1 MMETLGKYLT
11 STWAVVISVC
21 LLLILY
27 VANLGPIQI
36 LQLKTFDHLIT
47 SLDQKHSDEIVIV
60 EFGEKSVEK
69 FGQWPFDRRDIANV
83 VTELRNKGAGLIV
96 LPILFS
102 EKDRANGDAYLTSTI
117 KDGSVIIAQTPTS
130 QNKLPDAVRRGF
142 ASIGSDPYYWLYT
155 WRGAIAPL
163 SDFAANAG
171 GVGLLASIPEPDGV
185 VRRLPMLARIGS
197 DLYPSLV
204 LETLRVAAG
213 DPSYQIKTSDAGIEF
228 VRIPQFPPIG
238 TDEHGRIWLSWNNN
252 FDKMEATEIDERV
265 KDKIVV
271 LGLTIEGV
279 GGIIATPNGEKWG
292 HEIQAQ
298 ALQTLIDGTT
308 ITRLSYAKVIEL
320 ILLSLLLGLLLFL
333 VPRTSVKLTV
343 PLFLSFVLLVVLSSY
358 YTFAWYMQ
366 LWDASYMLV
375 AGTFVFGHLVFNNF
389 AREFRLK
396 QQIKKQFGT
405 YLSPALVEK
414 LQKNPE
420 LLRLGGETRELSI
433 MFTDVRGFTT
443 ISEHYGSDVQGLTQI
458 MNRYM
463 TAMTKKI
470 IDNDGTLDKYIGDA
484 QMAFWNAP
492 LDDGF
497 HARHAV
503 KTALEMLDDLK
514 NFNNIITSEG
524 IPPFGMG
531 LGINTGDV
539 VVGNMGSSQRFD
551 YTCLGDAVNTAS
563 RLEGQSKPYH
573 VKMVIGPKTYEY
585 VKDEYLCLEL
595 DILAVKGKAIG
606 VNIYT
611 IVDKT
616 PINQNYARTHA
627 DFIKHYRAQE
637 WDRLDNYFAVLGS
650 AFNGEMKEYYEMMKE
665 RVEDYKVNPPGV
677 YYDGEY
683 IWDGVYRTNSK

>member
-1 MMETLGKYLT
+1 METLGKYLT
-11 STWAVVISVC
+11 STWAAAISIC
-21 LLLILY
+21 LLLTLY
-27 VANLGPIQI
+27 VINPSPVQI
-36 LQLKTFDHLIT
+36 LQLKTFDYLIT
-47 SLDQKHSDEIVIV
+47 SLEPKQSDEIVVV

-69 FGQWPFDRRDIANV
+69 FGQWPFDRHDIANII
-83 VTELRNKGAGLIV
+83 TELRKNGAGPIV
-96 LPILFS
+96 IPILFS
-102 EKDRANGDAYLTSTI
+102 EKDRANGDSFLTGTL
-117 KDGSVIIAQTPTS
+117 KDGGVIIAQTPTA

-142 ASIGSDPYYWLYT
+142 AAIGSDPSSWLYT
-155 WRGAIAPL
+155 WRGAISPL
-163 SDFAANAG
+163 PDFASNAE
-171 GVGLLASIPEPDGV
+171 GVGLLATIPEPDGV

-238 TDEHGRIWLSWNNN
+238 TDERGRIWLSWNNK
-252 FDKMEATEIDERV
+252 FDKMEATEIDARV

-271 LGLTIEGV
+271 VGLTIEGV
-279 GGIIATPNGEKWG
+279 GGIISTPTGEKWA

-298 ALQTLIDGTT
+298 ALQTLIDGTS
-308 ITRLSYAKVIEL
+308 IVRLSYAKVIEL
-320 ILLSLLLGLLLFL
+320 ILLTLLLGLLLFL

-343 PLFLSFVLLVVLSSY
+343 PLFLSFVLLVSLTSY

-463 TAMTKKI
+463 TAMTQKI
-470 IDNDGTLDKYIGDA
+470 LENEGTLDKYIGDA

-492 LDDGF
+492 LDDAE
-497 HARHAV
+497 HAKHAV
-503 KTALEMLDDLK
+503 KTALEMLDDLER
-514 NFNNIITSEG
+514 FNKEIAVEG

-531 LGINTGDV
+531 LGVNTGSV

-551 YTCLGDAVNTAS
+551 YTCIGDTVNLAS

-585 VKDEYLCLEL
+585 VKNDYLCLEL
-595 DILAVKGKAIG
+595 DCLAVKGKSEG

-616 PINQNYARTHA
+616 PINENYARTHK
-627 DFIKHYRAQE
+627 DFIKYYRAQE
-637 WDRLDNYFAVLGS
+637 WDRLENYFEVLKT
-650 AFNGEMKEYYEMMKE
+650 AFDGEMNEYYEMMKE
-665 RVEDYKVNPPGV
+665 RVEDYKKNPPCV

-683 IWDGVYRTNSK
+683 IWDGIFRTSVK